1 MLGRTYQVQFGR
13 WESIEPGCVQI
24 ASPALIGGEPAQ
36 RQPSAHGTGP
46 ITQRILLEYFLDR
59 QSASRGFHQC
69 RQIVVI
75 IGAKR
80 PKPVTIDQEPDMF
93 GRFKNTDRKSTRLN
107 SSH

>member
-1 MLGRTYQVQFGR
+1 MVISDVSSDFCSSDLYQVQVGR
-13 WESIEPGCVQI
+13 WEKIEPGCVQI

-36 RQPSAHGTGP
+36 RQPSPHGTGP

-75 IGAKR
+75 I
-80 PKPVTIDQEPDMF
+80 EL
-93 GRFKNTDRKSTRLN
+93 GR
-107 SSH
+107 SSCRERVCQYV